1 MLKSISFSWLT
12 TLLSFLMAPAA
23 FAGGGGHGEPHVT
36 NWFSLPGL
44 SIGLNESIKAPAL
57 GWLFVS
63 FLIYVSIIGY
73 IMYKN
78 LPGFLAHRSEL
89 IKRAI
94 EEASQAKKEAEDNAR
109 IYEERMA
116 KLDEEINQLREDFA
130 TQGKAEFDRIE
141 KSAETAAA
149 KMQKDTEATIDAE
162 LQKAV
167 SELQSETARLA
178 YGLATEQLKKS
189 LTVADQTRLED
200 AFLEDLNRQAQ
211 A

>member
-1 MLKSISFSWLT
+1 
-12 TLLSFLMAPAA
+12 MAPAA
-23 FAGGGGHGEPHVT
+23 FAGGGGHARLTLPTGFH
-36 NWFSLPGL
+36 PGL

-63 FLIYVSIIGY
+63 FLIYLSIIGY

-149 KMQKDTEATIDAE
+149 KMQKDTEATIDE
-162 LQKAV
+162 LQMV
-167 SELQSETARLA
+167 SESVRNSKACLWPS
-178 YGLATEQLKKS
+178 Y
-189 LTVADQTRLED
+189 
-200 AFLEDLNRQAQ
+200 
-211 A
+211 